1 MESMPISENEEDFD
15 IDDNLLELDEDYILT
30 DNSINLLKQKY
41 KNKQNF
47 LNLNPLSI
55 IKINNTIIEYFNNL
69 KSLFKSRRK
78 YLAFQQL
85 IGSNKEKSRIETID
99 LLIKCLPLDISK
111 QHRISKIK
119 YLISKIPIT
128 FYGPSISYIEG
139 KKERNILRQKIKNIN
154 NIKKSNIKNK
164 NIDAQTLDKI
174 NKLHIKILESY
185 LNQGMPTQ
193 FSPIEKKNLYMYL
206 FALKEQEQKLEH
218 KINSNLKKRLDEE
231 YIKIQTR
238 LTTKYSENINVTN
251 NLNKLRTQ
259 YLKKNNVEKNEKNN
273 IDNVDKIMRFIEHT
287 AHKKIVKLHTIHMD
301 EYIIAIY
308 NNIIDFS
315 YEKIQ
320 DKIHLVNYEGDET
333 IKPLLVIKFYDILN
347 DMNTRNIQTFVDY
360 ILENKLTEITSP
372 ALKSIHNGSR
382 FIKNTLTG
390 NPSTIMQP
398 KFNKKSKI
406 IEDLTNYIK
415 FLEKQKSGKNEII
428 QKCIDIL
435 IRKVQNKIDEIN
447 GNYDAINDAF
457 VRLETKQRSNT
468 SINQDLITKDKQF
481 FDKFKNGFPY
491 SEYEFL
497 YGIENHSLLEE
508 EHKIAFGFVAKAS
521 LVSILNAIKAH
532 TIHLGTYLTLAVT
545 GAGTGGYLVAE
556 YLAFHLISRY
566 IFDAYRRT
574 KRMTGYKYVTFCTK
588 YMPFEGMKCF
598 KSSVVSLYHKMFF
611 YDSLNMKTESNVKK
625 FIKKLIFGDGDGDGT
640 EFEKRINT
648 LKHYC
653 GQYKNET
660 KEKNKESESRAK
672 SYKFPEQLRTILGII
687 NNVDVT
693 RIQSNERVNDN
704 FRPNNAPS
712 LGANR
717 SRFAFPLD
725 QGNSNNNNN
734 SVNSQPSRASIR
746 GSKPENVTQLTNQ
759 SPVKPTKSWLSSF
772 SRAKGGEKLDYLKSN
787 VGAEKSITGEYRR
800 GINIAS
806 TSTKDK
812 LNFRLNYKIGETH
825 LLTSGDISVLSLFN
839 ETVGIINSYAN
850 MIGGEAKVA
859 WVKIPFFR
867 NDYLL
872 DKINDIFRTTW
883 VNPGLDFNIIKEHI
897 LEYIFEYLDSF
908 HKLYKLS
915 EDNIINLMTKKDVN
929 ANNSLEDMFQHNLSY
944 YGVPIPGA
952 HKYVGKYKHG
962 IGYRLEYGI
971 DIKLRDKINY
981 FCILMKY
988 SSLAIDHMF
997 KKFKI
1002 NIVKFNLAK
1011 YNAYNEY
1018 EEKRNIGLLWGMF
1031 KSTPY
1036 MMWGTI
1042 PTYEEID
1049 EFEVENPEVINAFG
1063 NNTNLSFNLSAE
1075 RPNPI
1080 VGNLR
1085 RGSMN
1090 NMKSNKSTNSGSE
1103 RSSGEVFEFL
1113 NGNSSLSSLSENW
1126 SNGGRNNKNLE
1137 VINALGNNTNLGF
1150 NLFAERPNPI
1160 VSSVVSSSVHNGK
1173 IHNTISNN
1181 SSSSSSTKKA
1191 TNPMV
1196 SHSRLGNN
1204 NEKFPNKINYIT
1216 YTDLEKGCRYKMYNN
1231 SKEYMKDVVFN
1242 KKSYGNTYVFNIGT
1256 YVIDYIK
1263 DFYFVKII

>member
-1 MESMPISENEEDFD
+1 MESEIREGFD
-15 IDDNLLELDEDYILT
+15 IDDKQLQYKDTTNKRLS
-30 DNSINLLKQKY
+30 DNSIKLIIQKY
-41 KNKQNF
+41 NEMQKV
-47 LNLNPLSI
+47 LNLNQESI
-55 IKINNTIIEYFNNL
+55 TKIQLTIRYYI
-69 KSLFKSRRK
+69 
-78 YLAFQQL
+78 
-85 IGSNKEKSRIETID
+85 EKSID
-99 LLIKCLPLDISK
+99 LYKYRSSEYLEKFSDKRYKYIGIVNALIKCLNKDNSKDLRKYKLKYIIARKTLNPKKGREQRNYIRQKLKNIQNTKNNNIKNNINVNNLKIIKNYEVDILQSYLDDGIPTSITGIGYESSINSYLLGLKTQEQTLIDLNIRYDSIKEALDEMYKKITQKLIELEKGRNKFFKITYNDNLKTIQLKLIFDKEILKKLKKKYGTNKLEIQHKVIDYLSMTSQSIEDLLNYKKRLLEIEKINGVVDESLRERLIQEYNEIDKLIYNYESSKELKEITEMYKSISEHPEK
-111 QHRISKIK
+111 SSNFYNKINDTTFINLKKFIEHFASINKKSKI
-119 YLISKIPIT
+119 
-128 FYGPSISYIEG
+128 
-139 KKERNILRQKIKNIN
+139 NIN
-154 NIKKSNIKNK
+154 NIKIN
-164 NIDAQTLDKI
+164 I
-174 NKLHIKILESY
+174 NKISIDDEYSDKTMRYLHNIFKYSIQKNEFKKILESY
-185 LNQGMPTQ
+185 
-193 FSPIEKKNLYMYL
+193 
-206 FALKEQEQKLEH
+206 
-218 KINSNLKKRLDEE
+218 
-231 YIKIQTR
+231 
-238 LTTKYSENINVTN
+238 
-251 NLNKLRTQ
+251 
-259 YLKKNNVEKNEKNN
+259 
-273 IDNVDKIMRFIEHT
+273 
-287 AHKKIVKLHTIHMD
+287 
-301 EYIIAIY
+301 
-308 NNIIDFS
+308 
-315 YEKIQ
+315 
-320 DKIHLVNYEGDET
+320 
-333 IKPLLVIKFYDILN
+333 
-347 DMNTRNIQTFVDY
+347 
-360 ILENKLTEITSP
+360 
-372 ALKSIHNGSR
+372 
-382 FIKNTLTG
+382 
-390 NPSTIMQP
+390 
-398 KFNKKSKI
+398 
-406 IEDLTNYIK
+406 IK
-415 FLEKQKSGKNEII
+415 FLENQKEGKIVII

-447 GNYDAINDAF
+447 GNYDSINDAF
-457 VRLETKQRSNT
+457 ERLKTKQFGNNI

-497 YGIENHSLLEE
+497 YGIENYSLLEE

-521 LVSILNAIKAH
+521 FVSILNAIKAQ
-532 TIHLGTYLTLAVT
+532 TINLGTYLTLAVT
-545 GAGTGGYLVAE
+545 GAVTGRYLVGE

-574 KRMTGYKYVTFCTK
+574 KRMAGYKYVTFCTK

-625 FIKKLIFGDGDGDGT
+625 FINKLIFGEEDSFNNKND
-640 EFEKRINT
+640 FEKRINT

-653 GQYKNET
+653 GKYKNET
-660 KEKNKESESRAK
+660 KEINKESESRAK
-672 SYKFPEQLRTILGII
+672 SYKFPEQLQPILDNISISNII
-687 NNVDVT
+687 GN
-693 RIQSNERVNDN
+693 QSNEYVNSN
-704 FRPNNAPS
+704 PRLNENTKNNANPP
-712 LGANR
+712 
-717 SRFAFPLD
+717 FELD
-725 QGNSNNNNN
+725 NN
-734 SVNSQPSRASIR
+734 SKTSRVTIR
-746 GSKPENVTQLTNQ
+746 GSNSENVIQLTKQ
-759 SPVKPTKSWLSSF
+759 SPVKPSPVKPPQKSWLSSF

-825 LLTSGDISVLSLFN
+825 LLTSGNISVLSLFN

-883 VNPGLDFNIIKEHI
+883 VNPGLDFNIIKEGI

-962 IGYRLEYGI
+962 IGYRLEYDI

-1036 MMWGTI
+1036 MMWGSI

-1049 EFEVENPEVINAFG
+1049 EFEGE
-1063 NNTNLSFNLSAE
+1063 
-1075 RPNPI
+1075 
-1080 VGNLR
+1080 
-1085 RGSMN
+1085 
-1090 NMKSNKSTNSGSE
+1090 KSTNGDNEGRTSE
-1103 RSSGEVFEFL
+1103 IFEFSNR
-1113 NGNSSLSSLSENW
+1113 NGSFSSLSENEENEEMITGNPKEISMIGYNENLD
-1126 SNGGRNNKNLE
+1126 SNPNFLAERRKPK
-1137 VINALGNNTNLGF
+1137 LGNFRRG
-1150 NLFAERPNPI
+1150 
-1160 VSSVVSSSVHNGK
+1160 SVHNGE
-1173 IHNTISNN
+1173 IHNTRSNN
-1181 SSSSSSTKKA
+1181 SSSNLSSTKSTKPISP
-1191 TNPMV
+1191 NL
-1196 SHSRLGNN
+1196 SLEKNS
-1204 NEKFPNKINYIT
+1204 EKFNNYIT
-1216 YTDLEKGCRYKMYNN
+1216 YTDLEKGCKYKMYNN
-1231 SKEYMKDVVFN
+1231 SKEYIKDIIFN